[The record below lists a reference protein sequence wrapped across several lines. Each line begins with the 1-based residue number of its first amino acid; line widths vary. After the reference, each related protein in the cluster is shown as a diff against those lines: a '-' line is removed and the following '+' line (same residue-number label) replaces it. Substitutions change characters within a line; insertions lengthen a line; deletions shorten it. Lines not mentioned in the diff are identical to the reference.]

1 MPTALRAIAR
11 RQMGVFHRDQ
21 VLRCGVTPGE
31 IQRRLLDGDWVV
43 VQPDVYACAGTPLTH
58 EAHSWAGI
66 LALRGRVGLG
76 RRSAAYFLRL
86 DRAPTPPDEEP
97 DFVVPDNRR
106 ADSLLGQARV
116 RRMLSSRFAVT
127 HVRGLPVTPA
137 PLTLRELGMVIPR
150 DWLYDM
156 VTHAIRRR
164 IVTLSG
170 LSTQLGR
177 GWPGAAALREVL
189 NGVAPGYQVV
199 WEGVL
204 HRGLEA
210 AGLPMEPQVEVQ
222 LGNNRKAFLDLGN
235 RRLRFGVEIDGVL
248 SHFER
253 FTADRQRD
261 RGIHRVGWHV
271 EHVAADEVAGNL
283 DGVVREILIAATIRA
298 RQLGITLD
306 QLRAETRIA

>member
-11 RQMGVFHRDQ
+11 RQRGVFHRRQ
-21 VLRCGVTPGE
+21 ALRCGVAAGD

-66 LALRGRVGLG
+66 LALRGRVALG
-76 RRSAAYFLRL
+76 RRSAAHFLRL
-86 DRAPTPPDEEP
+86 DRAPVPPDEEP
-97 DFVVPDNRR
+97 DFVVPANRR
-106 ADSLLGQARV
+106 ADSLLGAVRV
-116 RRMLSSRFAVT
+116 RRMLESRFEVV
-127 HVRGLPVTPA
+127 HIRGLPMTPP
-137 PLTLRELGMVIPR
+137 PLTLRELGIVIPR

-170 LSTQLGR
+170 LSRQLGR

-204 HRGLEA
+204 HRELEG
-210 AGLPMEPQVEVQ
+210 AGLPMEPQVEVA
-222 LGNNRKAFLDLGN
+222 LGNDRVAFLDLGN
-235 RRLRFGVEIDGVL
+235 RRLRFGVEIDGIL

-261 RGIHRVGWHV
+261 RSIRRVGWHV
-271 EHVAADEVAGNL
+271 EHVSADEVAGNL
-283 DGVVREILIAATIRA
+283 DVVVREILIAAAIRA
-298 RQLGITLD
+298 SQLGITLD
-306 QLRAETRIA
+306 QVRAESRTA